1 LQESSLIDINQLLKE
16 EVQAANFFI
25 NKSAREVLEPIYL
38 SAAKKL
44 IQSGAVEQESDVS
57 AKLSKIFGPDH
68 ERNIRRWLPAQY
80 KHDYVIDETKEH
92 PRNIEEELLKL
103 LGILHGEM
111 TEAINTLFRKVHEE
125 PKDTEKYQGL
135 MQIIHEQFGNSA
147 EIPKYMDKV
156 QNMIVELAYI
166 KELQDERQK
175 IGAFEKMMLKVQL
188 LFFNKDHVAKT
199 IQFSSKWIKNGVEK
213 DEELQKAL
221 DTIRKCPQCCFD
233 IADWFNKAKIRHD
246 KGLPIPE
253 PPIIKS

>member
-16 EVQAANFFI
+16 EVSQANMFI
-25 NKSAREVLEPIYL
+25 KRAREVLEPIYL
-38 SAAKKL
+38 SAARKL
-44 IQSGAVEQESDVS
+44 VSSGVVESEQD
-57 AKLSKIFGPDH
+57 ACARLTKIFGPDH
-68 ERNIRRWLPAQY
+68 ERNIQRWLPEQY
-80 KHDYVIDETKEH
+80 KRSYVKDESKEV
-92 PRNIEEELLKL
+92 PRNIQEESLKL
-103 LGILHGEM
+103 MRDVLSDML
-111 TEAINTLFRKVHEE
+111 EAISTIYRKVREE
-125 PKDTEKYQGL
+125 PQGTEKYNGL
-135 MQIIHEQFGNSA
+135 IQILTEQFRSLSDM
-147 EIPKYMDKV
+147 EKYVTELK
-156 QNMIVELAYI
+156 NMSVELAYM

-175 IGAFEKMMLKVQL
+175 IGAYEKMMLKVQL

>member
-1 LQESSLIDINQLLKE
+1 MQELIDINQLLKE
-16 EVQAANFFI
+16 EVSAANFFI
-25 NKSAREVLEPIYL
+25 NKRAREVLEPIYM

-44 IQSGAVEQESDVS
+44 IESGAVENERDVS

-68 ERNIRRWLPAQY
+68 ERNIRRWLPSQY
-80 KHDYVIDETKEH
+80 KHDYVLDESRDA
-92 PRNIEEELLKL
+92 PRNLEEELLKSMKDL
-103 LGILHGEM
+103 LSDME
-111 TEAINTLFRKVHEE
+111 EAINTLFRKIRDE
-125 PKDTEKYQGL
+125 PQNTEKYQGL
-135 MQIIHEQFGNSA
+135 VKIITEQFGNSA
-147 EIPKYMDKV
+147 EI
-156 QNMIVELAYI
+156 QNYVNELKNMSVELAYM

-175 IGAFEKMMLKVQL
+175 IGAYEKMMLKVQL

-221 DTIRKCPQCCFD
+221 ETIRKCPHCMID

-246 KGLPIPE
+246 KGLPIQE